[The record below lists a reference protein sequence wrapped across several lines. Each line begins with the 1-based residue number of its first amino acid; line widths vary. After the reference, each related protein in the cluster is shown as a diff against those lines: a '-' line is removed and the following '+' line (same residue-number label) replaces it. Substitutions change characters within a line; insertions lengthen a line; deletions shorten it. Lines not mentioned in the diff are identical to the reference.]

1 MDFNI
6 PENLTGLNDTQ
17 VLESRSKF
25 GENKMKETEK
35 STWFSLLLDIL
46 KEPMLILLIIITLI
60 YLIVGNYGEA
70 AFMFFA
76 IVAVSGISFYQDN
89 RSKKALEELEKLN
102 EPLSKV
108 IRNSKIISIPTHEIV
123 VGDLCI
129 IEEGKMI
136 NADGKILHSNDFSVN
151 QSSLTGESFSVF
163 KDKDSDDNEV
173 FSGTLTVSGLAV
185 FEVEKIGKE
194 TKLGKIGD
202 SLQNIKEEKSP
213 LQIQIEKFVKN
224 MAIIGIVV

>member
-6 PENLTGLNDTQ
+6 PENFTGLNDTQ

-60 YLIVGNYGEA
+60 YLIVENYGEA

-185 FEVEKIGKE
+185 FQVEKIGKE

>member
-6 PENLTGLNDTQ
+6 PENFTGLNDTQ

-129 IEEGKMI
+129 TEEGKMI

-185 FEVEKIGKE
+185 FEVEKIGKV

>member
-6 PENLTGLNDTQ
+6 PENFTGLNDTQ

-129 IEEGKMI
+129 TEEGKMI

-185 FEVEKIGKE
+185 FEVEKIGKV

-202 SLQNIKEEKSP
+202 SLKNIKEEKSP

>member
-6 PENLTGLNDTQ
+6 PENFTGLNDTQ

-129 IEEGKMI
+129 TEEGKMI

>member
-6 PENLTGLNDTQ
+6 PENFTGLNDTQ

-129 IEEGKMI
+129 TEEGKMI

-185 FEVEKIGKE
+185 FEVEKIGKV

-213 LQIQIEKFVKN
+213 LQIQIEKIVKN